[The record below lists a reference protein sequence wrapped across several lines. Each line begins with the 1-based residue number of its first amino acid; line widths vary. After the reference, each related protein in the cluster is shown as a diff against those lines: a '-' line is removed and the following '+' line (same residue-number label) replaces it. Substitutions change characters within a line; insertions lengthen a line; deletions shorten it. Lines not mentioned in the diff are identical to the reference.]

1 MLNNIIK
8 IALNNRL
15 MVVIASIF
23 LLFGGSY
30 IASEMEVDVFPDLT
44 APTVVILTEAQGL
57 APEEVE
63 KLVSFH
69 IETAVNGAT
78 NVRRVRSS
86 SSSGFSIVWVE
97 FNWGTDIY
105 RARQTVNEKLSIVL
119 EKMPKGVSNPIMA
132 PQSSIMGEM
141 MMMSLSS
148 DSVSPMELRTIS
160 DWIIRPRLL
169 ALGGVAQVI
178 TIGGEYKQYQILA
191 DPLKMQYFDVS
202 MNELKTAC
210 QESNSNASGGF
221 MNQHGNEYIIR
232 AIGRTENVEEISQT
246 LIKTKNGNSIT
257 IGDVARIKIGGANPK
272 IGNAA
277 KNTLP
282 AVMLTVAKQPN
293 TNTLVL
299 TEKIDEALIEI
310 TKNLPKY
317 VELNAHI
324 FRQADFIEASL
335 SNIKKALL
343 EGSIFVVIIMFFFL
357 MNFRTTV
364 ISLIAIPISLI
375 VAILT
380 LEILGIS
387 LNTMSLGGMAI
398 AIGSLVDDAVIDVEN
413 VYKRL
418 RENAVLSKGN
428 QKPTLTIVFDASK
441 EIRSSILNATL
452 IIIIAFIP
460 LFFLSGMEGKMLQPL
475 GISFIVS
482 LFASLIV
489 AVTLTPVLCSLLLT
503 NEEMLIKECKGSWVE
518 NTLTKWYGIALEKVL
533 KAKKLVLLLAIGLF
547 VLSAIGF
554 TNFGRSF
561 LPEFN
566 EGSLVIE
573 VTTMPGTSL
582 EESEKIGIRVEKL
595 LLEISEISLT
605 ARRTGRAELAE
616 HTQGVNTSEVDVP
629 FLLETRSRE
638 EFMLEVREKL
648 SAVTGASITIG
659 QPIGHRI
666 DHMLS
671 GTRANIALKLFGT
684 DLNEMYQ
691 TAKKI
696 EAEIEGVE
704 GLVDLSVEQQI
715 EIPQI
720 QIKANR
726 EMLKKYGI
734 TIGSFTEFVAVAFAG
749 ETVGQVY
756 EKDRNVD
763 LVLRYKEEYRTSINA
778 IKNVLIDTEDGQ
790 KIPLSYVSNIVST
803 SGPNTVNRENV
814 QRKLV
819 ISANAAGRDL
829 RSVVNDIKLTIEDK
843 VVLPENYRLEYGGQ
857 FESEEKASK
866 TLMLTSILSIIIIFL
881 LLYQEFKNLK
891 LASIILLN
899 LPLALIGGVFSIWLT
914 GNVISI
920 PSIIGFITLFGIA
933 TRNGILLV
941 SRYEQLKLEG
951 EQLYERIVKGSV
963 DRLNPIVMTALTTAL
978 ALIPL
983 ALAGN
988 LPGNEIQSPMAI
1000 VILGGLLTATILNV
1014 FVIPIVYYQMNK
1026 KEENEK

>member
-30 IASEMEVDVFPDLT
+30 IASQMEVDVFPDLT
-44 APTVVILTEAQGL
+44 APTVVILTEAHGL

-86 SSSGFSIVWVE
+86 SSAGFSIVWVE
-97 FNWGTDIY
+97 FDWGTDIY
-105 RARQTVNEKLSIVL
+105 KARQTVNEKLSIVL
-119 EKMPKGVSNPIMA
+119 DKMPKGISKPIMA

-148 DSVSPMELRTIS
+148 DSVSPMKLRTIS
-160 DWIIRPRLL
+160 DWVIRPRLL
-169 ALGGVAQVI
+169 ALGGVSQVI
-178 TIGGEYKQYQILA
+178 TMGGEYKQYQILA
-191 DPLKMQYFDVS
+191 DPLKMQYFNVS
-202 MNELKTAC
+202 LNELKTAC
-210 QESNSNASGGF
+210 TESNSNASGGF

-232 AIGRTENVEEISQT
+232 AIGRTENVSEIAKT
-246 LIKTKNGNSIT
+246 LIKNSNGNAIT
-257 IGDVARIKIGGANPK
+257 IGDVATIEIGGASPK
-272 IGNAA
+272 IGNAS

-293 TNTLVL
+293 TNTLIL
-299 TEKIDEALIEI
+299 TEKIDDALVEI
-310 TKNLPKY
+310 KKSLPKN
-317 VELNAHI
+317 VVLNSHV

-357 MNFRTTV
+357 MNFRTTI
-364 ISLIAIPISLI
+364 ISLLAIPISLI
-375 VAILT
+375 VSIL
-380 LEILGIS
+380 ILKYLGFS

-418 RENAVLSKGN
+418 RENAVLAKAK

-441 EIRSSILNATL
+441 EIRSSIFNATL

-475 GISFIVS
+475 GVSFIVS

-503 NEEMLIKECKGSWVE
+503 NEDMLLKKSKGSWVE
-518 NTLTKWYGIALEKVL
+518 NTLTKRYKIALEKVF
-533 KAKKLVLLLAIGLF
+533 KVRKLVLLLAIVLF
-547 VLSAIGF
+547 VLSTIGL

-573 VTTMPGTSL
+573 VSTLPGTSL
-582 EESEKIGIRVEKL
+582 VESEKIGTRVEKL
-595 LLEISEISLT
+595 LLEIPEISLT

-629 FLLETRSRE
+629 FDLKERSRE
-638 EFMLEVREKL
+638 EFMLEVRDKL
-648 SAVTGASITIG
+648 SHVSGANITIG

-684 DLNEMYQ
+684 DLNEMYK

-696 EAEIEGVE
+696 ESEIEGIY
-704 GLVDLSVEQQI
+704 GLVDLSVEQQV

-734 TIGSFTEFVAVAFAG
+734 TIGQFTEFIDVAFAG

-763 LVLRYKEEYRTSINA
+763 LILRFKEEYRTSIEA
-778 IKNVLIDTEDGQ
+778 IKNVLIDTYDGK
-790 KIPLSYVSNIVST
+790 KIPLSYVSDIVST

-829 RSVVNDIKLTIEDK
+829 RSVVNEIKLTIEDK
-843 VVLPENYRLEYGGQ
+843 IILPENYRLEYGGQ

-866 TLMLTSILSIIIIFL
+866 TLMITSLVSIFIIFL

-914 GNVISI
+914 GNIISI

-951 EQLYERIVKGSV
+951 EKLYDRIVKGSV

-983 ALAGN
+983 AIAGD

-1014 FVIPIVYYQMNK
+1014 FIIPIVYYQMNK

>member
-1 MLNNIIK
+1 
-8 IALNNRL
+8 
-15 MVVIASIF
+15 
-23 LLFGGSY
+23 
-30 IASEMEVDVFPDLT
+30 
-44 APTVVILTEAQGL
+44 
-57 APEEVE
+57 
-63 KLVSFH
+63 
-69 IETAVNGAT
+69 
-78 NVRRVRSS
+78 
-86 SSSGFSIVWVE
+86 
-97 FNWGTDIY
+97 
-105 RARQTVNEKLSIVL
+105 
-119 EKMPKGVSNPIMA
+119 
-132 PQSSIMGEM
+132 
-141 MMMSLSS
+141 
-148 DSVSPMELRTIS
+148 
-160 DWIIRPRLL
+160 
-169 ALGGVAQVI
+169 
-178 TIGGEYKQYQILA
+178 
-191 DPLKMQYFDVS
+191 
-202 MNELKTAC
+202 
-210 QESNSNASGGF
+210 
-221 MNQHGNEYIIR
+221 
-232 AIGRTENVEEISQT
+232 
-246 LIKTKNGNSIT
+246 
-257 IGDVARIKIGGANPK
+257 
-272 IGNAA
+272 
-277 KNTLP
+277 
-282 AVMLTVAKQPN
+282 
-293 TNTLVL
+293 
-299 TEKIDEALIEI
+299 
-310 TKNLPKY
+310 
-317 VELNAHI
+317 
-324 FRQADFIEASL
+324 
-335 SNIKKALL
+335 
-343 EGSIFVVIIMFFFL
+343 
-357 MNFRTTV
+357 
-364 ISLIAIPISLI
+364 
-375 VAILT
+375 
-380 LEILGIS
+380 
-387 LNTMSLGGMAI
+387 
-398 AIGSLVDDAVIDVEN
+398 

-696 EAEIEGVE
+696 EAEIEGIE

-734 TIGSFTEFVAVAFAG
+734 TIGHFTEFVAVAFAG

-763 LVLRYKEEYRTSINA
+763 LVLRYKEEYRTSIDA

>member
-148 DSVSPMELRTIS
+148 DSISPMELRTIS

-696 EAEIEGVE
+696 EAEIEGIE

-734 TIGSFTEFVAVAFAG
+734 TIGHFTEFVAVAFAG

-763 LVLRYKEEYRTSINA
+763 LVLRYKEEYRTSIDA

>member
-1 MLNNIIK
+1 MLDKMIK
-8 IALNNRL
+8 MALNNRL

-23 LLFGGSY
+23 LLGAGSY
-30 IASEMEVDVFPDLT
+30 IGSQMEVDVFPDLT
-44 APTVVILTEAQGL
+44 APTVVVLTEAQGL

-78 NVRRVRSS
+78 DVRRVRSS
-86 SSSGFSIVWVE
+86 SSAGLSIVWIE
-97 FNWGTDIY
+97 FDWGTDIY
-105 RARQTVNEKLSIVL
+105 RARQTINEKLSIVL
-119 EKMPKGVSNPIMA
+119 EKMPKGIALPVMA

-141 MMMSLSS
+141 MMISLSS
-148 DSVSPMELRTIS
+148 DSVSAMELRTIS
-160 DWIIRPRLL
+160 DWVVSPRLL
-169 ALGGVAQVI
+169 AAGGVAQVI
-178 TIGGEYKQYQILA
+178 TMGGDYKQYQIMA
-191 DPLKMQYFDVS
+191 DPFKMQYYNVS
-202 MNELKTAC
+202 LSELQKAS
-210 QESNSNASGGF
+210 EESISNSSGGF

-232 AIGRTENVEEISQT
+232 ALGRTNNLDEIAQT
-246 LIKTKNGNSIT
+246 LIKITNGNPIT
-257 IGDVARIKIGGANPK
+257 IGDVATLKIGAASPK
-272 IGNAA
+272 IGDAA
-277 KNTLP
+277 INTKP
-282 AVMLTVAKQPN
+282 AVMLTIAKQPN

-299 TEKIDEALIEI
+299 TEKIDEALLEI
-310 TKNLPKY
+310 QKSLPAN
-317 VELNAHI
+317 VDLNSHI
-324 FRQADFIEASL
+324 FRQADFINSSL
-335 SNIKKALL
+335 GNIKKALL
-343 EGSIFVVIIMFFFL
+343 EGSVFVIIIMFFFL
-357 MNFRTTV
+357 MNFRTTA
-364 ISLIAIPISLI
+364 ISLIAIPLSLL
-375 VAILT
+375 VSILT
-380 LEILGIS
+380 LKYLGFT

-418 RENAVLSKGN
+418 RENALLAKEK
-428 QKPTLTIVFDASK
+428 QKDTLTIVYDASK

-460 LFFLSGMEGKMLQPL
+460 LFFLSGMEGRMLQPL
-475 GISFIVS
+475 GVSFIVS

-503 NEEMLIKECKGSWVE
+503 NEKMLLKNAKGSWVE
-518 NTLTKWYGIALEKVL
+518 NTLTKWYKSALEKVFTIKYL
-533 KAKKLVLLLAIGLF
+533 ILVVAIALF
-547 VLSAIGF
+547 IVAGIGMK
-554 TNFGRSF
+554 NFGRSF

-566 EGSLVIE
+566 EGSLVIA
-573 VTTMPGTSL
+573 VTTVPGTSL
-582 EESEKIGIRVEKL
+582 EESQKIGIRLEEL
-595 LLEISEISLT
+595 LLEIPEIVLT
-605 ARRTGRAELAE
+605 ARRTGRAEMAE
-616 HTQGVNTSEVDVP
+616 HTQGTNASEVDAP
-629 FLLETRSRE
+629 FVLKDRSRK
-638 EFMLEVREKL
+638 EFMEDVREKL
-648 SAVTGASITIG
+648 SEISGASLTIG
-659 QPIGHRI
+659 QPLGHRI

-684 DLNEMYQ
+684 DLNMMYK

-696 EAEIEGVE
+696 EAEIKGID

-726 EMLKKYGI
+726 EMLKRYGI
-734 TIGSFTEFVAVAFAG
+734 TVGEFTDFVSVAFAG
-749 ETVGQVY
+749 NVVGQVY
-756 EKDRNVD
+756 EKDRSFD
-763 LVLRYKEEYRTSINA
+763 LVLRFEENARTSIEAIQNA
-778 IKNVLIDTEDGQ
+778 LIETKDGY
-790 KIPLSYVSNIVST
+790 KIPLSSVSDVVSS

-829 RSVVNDIKLTIEDK
+829 RSVVNDIKSTIDNEII
-843 VVLPENYRLEYGGQ
+843 LPDNYRLEYGGQ

-866 TLMLTSILSIIIIFL
+866 TLFITSLVAIFIIFL

-891 LASIILLN
+891 LASIILIN

-914 GNVISI
+914 GKVVSI

-951 EQLYERIVKGSV
+951 EKLYERIVKGSV

-983 ALAGN
+983 AIAGD

-1014 FVIPIVYYQMNK
+1014 FIIPIVYFLMNK
-1026 KEENEK
+1026 NENHEN

>member
-105 RARQTVNEKLSIVL
+105 KARQTVNEKLSIVL

-734 TIGSFTEFVAVAFAG
+734 TIGHFTEFVAVAFAG

-763 LVLRYKEEYRTSINA
+763 LVLRYKEEYRTSIDA

>member
-15 MVVIASIF
+15 MIVIASIF
-23 LLFGGSY
+23 LLIGGSY

-44 APTVVILTEAQGL
+44 APTVVLLTEAQGL

-63 KLVSFH
+63 KLVTFH
-69 IETAVNGAT
+69 LETAVNGAT
-78 NVRRVRSS
+78 DVRRVRSS
-86 SSSGFSIVWVE
+86 SSSGFSIVWIE
-97 FNWGTDIY
+97 FDWGTDINI
-105 RARQTVNEKLSIVL
+105 ARQTINEKLSIVL
-119 EKMPKGVSNPIMA
+119 DKMPKGISKPIMA

-141 MMMSLSS
+141 MMISLTS
-148 DSVSPMELRTIS
+148 DSISAMELRTIS
-160 DWIIRPRLL
+160 DWVVRPRLL
-169 ALGGVAQVI
+169 ASGGVAQVI
-178 TIGGEYKQYQILA
+178 TMGGDYKQYQILA
-191 DPLKMQYFDVS
+191 DPLKMQYYNVS
-202 MNELKTAC
+202 IGELKKASE
-210 QESNSNASGGF
+210 ESNSNASGGF

-232 AIGRTENVEEISQT
+232 AIGRTENVDEIAQT
-246 LIKTKNGNSIT
+246 LIKTVNGNPIT
-257 IGDVARIKIGGANPK
+257 IGDVANIEIGAANPK
-272 IGNAA
+272 IGDAA
-277 KNTLP
+277 KDMKP

-293 TNTLVL
+293 TNTLEL
-299 TEKIDEALIEI
+299 TEKIDEALAEI
-310 TKNLPKY
+310 TKNLPSG
-317 VELNAHI
+317 VELNSHI
-324 FRQADFIEASL
+324 FRQADFINASL

-343 EGSIFVVIIMFFFL
+343 EGSIFVIIIMFFFL

-375 VAILT
+375 VTILT
-380 LEILGIS
+380 LEWLGLS

-418 RENAVLSKGN
+418 RENAIKPKN
-428 QKPTLTIVFDASK
+428 EQKASLTIVYDASK

-460 LFFLSGMEGKMLQPL
+460 LFFLSGMEGRMLQPL
-475 GISFIVS
+475 GIAFIVS

-489 AVTLTPVLCSLLLT
+489 ALTLTPVLCSLLLT
-503 NEEMLIKECKGSWVE
+503 NEDMLLKKSKGSWVE
-518 NTLTKWYGIALEKVL
+518 NTLTKWYKVALEKVF
-533 KAKKLVLLLAIGLF
+533 KVKKMVLILAIGLF
-547 VLSAIGF
+547 VFSLIGM

-573 VTTMPGTSL
+573 VTTIPGTSL
-582 EESEKIGIRVEKL
+582 QESEKIGLRVEKL
-595 LLEISEISLT
+595 LLEIPEIVLT

-616 HTQGVNTSEVDVP
+616 HTQGTNTSEVDAP
-629 FLLETRSRE
+629 FILKERSRE
-638 EFMLEVREKL
+638 KFLHELREKL
-648 SAVTGASITIG
+648 SHVPGASITIG

-684 DLNEMYQ
+684 DLNEMYR
-691 TAKKI
+691 TAIKI
-696 EAEIEGVE
+696 ETEIENID

-720 QIKANR
+720 QIKAKR
-726 EMLKKYGI
+726 EMLKKFGL
-734 TIGSFTEFVAVAFAG
+734 TIGEFTDFVSIAFAG
-749 ETVGQVY
+749 ETVGSVY
-756 EKDRNVD
+756 EKDRNFD
-763 LVLRYKEEYRTSINA
+763 LVLRFKEDYRTSLEA
-778 IKNVLIDTEDGQ
+778 IKNVLIDTDNGQ
-790 KIPLSYVSNIVST
+790 KIPLSFVADIVST
-803 SGPNTVNRENV
+803 SGPNTINRENV

-829 RSVVNDIKLTIEDK
+829 RSVVNDIKT
-843 VVLPENYRLEYGGQ
+843 VVNEKIDLPENYRLEYGGQ

-866 TLMLTSILSIIIIFL
+866 TLMLTSIVSVFIIFL

-914 GNVISI
+914 GKVISI

-941 SRYEQLKLEG
+941 SRYEQLKIDG
-951 EQLYERIVKGSV
+951 EQLYSRIIKGSM
-963 DRLNPIVMTALTTAL
+963 DRLNPIIMTALTTAL

-983 ALAGN
+983 AIAGN
-988 LPGNEIQSPMAI
+988 LAGNEIQSPMAI
-1000 VILGGLLTATILNV
+1000 VILGGLLTATFLNV
-1014 FVIPIVYYQMNK
+1014 FIIPIVYFLMNK
-1026 KEENEK
+1026 NEEHEA

>member
-105 RARQTVNEKLSIVL
+105 KARQTVNEKLSIVL

-398 AIGSLVDDAVIDVEN
+398 AIGSLVDDAVIDV
-413 VYKRL
+413 
-418 RENAVLSKGN
+418 
-428 QKPTLTIVFDASK
+428 
-441 EIRSSILNATL
+441 
-452 IIIIAFIP
+452 
-460 LFFLSGMEGKMLQPL
+460 
-475 GISFIVS
+475 
-482 LFASLIV
+482 
-489 AVTLTPVLCSLLLT
+489 
-503 NEEMLIKECKGSWVE
+503 
-518 NTLTKWYGIALEKVL
+518 
-533 KAKKLVLLLAIGLF
+533 
-547 VLSAIGF
+547 
-554 TNFGRSF
+554 
-561 LPEFN
+561 
-566 EGSLVIE
+566 
-573 VTTMPGTSL
+573 
-582 EESEKIGIRVEKL
+582 
-595 LLEISEISLT
+595 
-605 ARRTGRAELAE
+605 
-616 HTQGVNTSEVDVP
+616 
-629 FLLETRSRE
+629 
-638 EFMLEVREKL
+638 
-648 SAVTGASITIG
+648 
-659 QPIGHRI
+659 
-666 DHMLS
+666 
-671 GTRANIALKLFGT
+671 
-684 DLNEMYQ
+684 
-691 TAKKI
+691 
-696 EAEIEGVE
+696 
-704 GLVDLSVEQQI
+704 
-715 EIPQI
+715 
-720 QIKANR
+720 
-726 EMLKKYGI
+726 
-734 TIGSFTEFVAVAFAG
+734 
-749 ETVGQVY
+749 
-756 EKDRNVD
+756 
-763 LVLRYKEEYRTSINA
+763 
-778 IKNVLIDTEDGQ
+778 
-790 KIPLSYVSNIVST
+790 
-803 SGPNTVNRENV
+803 
-814 QRKLV
+814 
-819 ISANAAGRDL
+819 
-829 RSVVNDIKLTIEDK
+829 
-843 VVLPENYRLEYGGQ
+843 
-857 FESEEKASK
+857 
-866 TLMLTSILSIIIIFL
+866 
-881 LLYQEFKNLK
+881 
-891 LASIILLN
+891 
-899 LPLALIGGVFSIWLT
+899 
-914 GNVISI
+914 
-920 PSIIGFITLFGIA
+920 
-933 TRNGILLV
+933 
-941 SRYEQLKLEG
+941 
-951 EQLYERIVKGSV
+951 
-963 DRLNPIVMTALTTAL
+963 
-978 ALIPL
+978 
-983 ALAGN
+983 
-988 LPGNEIQSPMAI
+988 
-1000 VILGGLLTATILNV
+1000 
-1014 FVIPIVYYQMNK
+1014 
-1026 KEENEK
+1026 

>member
-15 MVVIASIF
+15 MVVISSIF
-23 LLFGGSY
+23 LLLGGTY
-30 IASEMEVDVFPDLT
+30 IASQMEVDVFPDLT
-44 APTVVILTEAQGL
+44 APTVVILTEAHGL

-86 SSSGFSIVWVE
+86 SSAGFSIVWVE
-97 FNWGTDIY
+97 FDWGTDIY
-105 RARQTVNEKLSIVL
+105 KARQTVNEKLSIVL
-119 EKMPKGVSNPIMA
+119 DKMPKGISNPIMA

-148 DSVSPMELRTIS
+148 DSFSPMKLRTIS
-160 DWIIRPRLL
+160 DWVIRPRLL
-169 ALGGVAQVI
+169 ALGGVSQVI
-178 TIGGEYKQYQILA
+178 TMGGEYKQYQILA
-191 DPLKMQYFDVS
+191 DPLKMQYFNVS
-202 MNELKTAC
+202 LNELKTAC
-210 QESNSNASGGF
+210 TESNLNASGGF

-232 AIGRTENVEEISQT
+232 AIGRTENVSEIAQT
-246 LIKTKNGNSIT
+246 LIKTSNGNAIT
-257 IGDVARIKIGGANPK
+257 IGDVATVEIGGASPK
-272 IGNAA
+272 IGNAS

-293 TNTLVL
+293 TNTLIL
-299 TEKIDEALIEI
+299 TKKIDDALVEI
-310 TKNLPKY
+310 KKSLPEN
-317 VELNAHI
+317 VVLNSHV

-357 MNFRTTV
+357 MNFRTTI
-364 ISLIAIPISLI
+364 ISLLAIPISLI
-375 VAILT
+375 VSIL
-380 LEILGIS
+380 ILKYLGFS

-418 RENAVLSKGN
+418 RENAVLSKDKK
-428 QKPTLTIVFDASK
+428 KPTLTIVFDASK
-441 EIRSSILNATL
+441 EIRSSIFNATL

-475 GISFIVS
+475 GVSFIVS

-503 NEEMLIKECKGSWVE
+503 NESMLLKKSTGSWVE
-518 NTLTKWYGIALEKVL
+518 NSLTKWYKIALEKVFTVR
-533 KAKKLVLLLAIGLF
+533 KIVLLLAIVLF
-547 VLSAIGF
+547 VLSTIGL

-573 VTTMPGTSL
+573 VSTLPGTSL
-582 EESEKIGIRVEKL
+582 VESEKIGTRVEKL
-595 LLEISEISLT
+595 LLEIPEIALT

-629 FLLETRSRE
+629 FDLKERSRE
-638 EFMLEVREKL
+638 EFMLEVRDKL
-648 SAVTGASITIG
+648 SHVSGANITIG

-684 DLNEMYQ
+684 DLNEMYK

-696 EAEIEGVE
+696 ESEIEGIY
-704 GLVDLSVEQQI
+704 GLVDLSVEQQV

-726 EMLKKYGI
+726 EMLKKYGL
-734 TIGSFTEFVAVAFAG
+734 TIGQFTEFVDVAFAG

-763 LVLRYKEEYRTSINA
+763 LVLRFKEEYRTSIEA
-778 IKNVLIDTEDGQ
+778 IKNVLIDTYDGK
-790 KIPLSYVSNIVST
+790 KIPLSYVSDIVST
-803 SGPNTVNRENV
+803 SGPNTVNREKV

-829 RSVVNDIKLTIEDK
+829 RSVVNEIKLTIEDK
-843 VVLPENYRLEYGGQ
+843 ITLPENYRLEYGGQ

-866 TLMLTSILSIIIIFL
+866 TLMITSLVSIFIIFL

-933 TRNGILLV
+933 TRNGILLI
-941 SRYEQLKLEG
+941 SRYEQLKTKG
-951 EQLYERIVKGSV
+951 ENLYERIVKGSV

-983 ALAGN
+983 AMSGD

-1014 FVIPIVYYQMNK
+1014 FIIPIVYYQMNK